1 LCGAL
6 TALDRPAQYIVAM
19 PHQNKVLLDQ
29 AAPLKNAGQW
39 QEAIDLY
46 ATVFRSSVEA
56 GDLENLLEAILR
68 AGFCYRALGNS
79 ELAVEYFEL
88 GYAVADLNR
97 QQGVAGRA
105 LNGLATLYHTHGNL
119 EQAEYYYNLAR
130 DLALQ
135 GGDLLVAAHI
145 DQNLGA
151 LHNVRGDLSHA
162 LSAYQSALQSF
173 RDSGHTKALP
183 GVLNNLGM
191 LHIDLE
197 QFDAATTCLDEALDR
212 SRANGDV
219 VTEAIVQVNRT
230 ELMISQGD
238 LDSARTTCDAAF
250 EIFSRLREHS
260 GRAEA
265 LKFYGVIYREAN
277 KPYLAETHLREAI
290 EVSATHN
297 YPLEEA
303 EALRELARVLRMQN
317 RNQEALQA
325 LNRAHELFA
334 ALRAKHDAADIH
346 KRLDQLEEEF
356 LSLVRSWGESI
367 EAKDRYTRG
376 HCQRVADYAC
386 RIAKEVGLN
395 ERDLVWFRMGAFLH
409 DVGKTEV
416 PGEILNKA
424 GRLTDEERGI
434 IEMHTVTGDEI
445 LAPIPFPWDIRPMV
459 RSHHER
465 WDGHGYPDQL
475 QGTAIPLTARI
486 LRVADVFDALTTNR
500 SYREPLSP
508 EQAFQIMQSDYG
520 SFDPNI
526 FEIFRALLPVFSK
539 IVLADQQPQGASNT
553 RRLTDK
559 PS

>member
-1 LCGAL
+1 
-6 TALDRPAQYIVAM
+6 M
-19 PHQNKVLLDQ
+19 PHENKVLLDQ

-39 QEAIDLY
+39 QQAIDLY

-56 GDLENLLEAILR
+56 RDVENLLEAILR

-88 GYAVADLNR
+88 GYAIADLNQ
-97 QQGVAGRA
+97 QQGIAGRA
-105 LNGLATLYHTHGNL
+105 LNGLATLYHTHGSL
-119 EQAEYYYNLAR
+119 EQAERYYNLAR
-130 DLALQ
+130 EVALQ
-135 GGDLLVAAHI
+135 GGDPLVAAHI

-151 LHNVRGDLSHA
+151 LHNVRGDLAHA
-162 LSAYQSALQSF
+162 LSAYESALQSF
-173 RDSGHTKALP
+173 RDAGHTKALP

-197 QFDAATTCLDEALDR
+197 QFDAATACLEEALER

-230 ELMISQGD
+230 ELLIGRGD
-238 LDSARTTCDAAF
+238 LDSARITCDAAF
-250 EIFSRLREHS
+250 EIFSRLGEHS

-290 EVSATHN
+290 EVSAAHN

-334 ALRAKHDAADIH
+334 ALRAKHDAADID
-346 KRLDQLEEEF
+346 KRLDQLEDQF

-376 HCQRVADYAC
+376 HCQRVAEYAC
-386 RIAKEVGLN
+386 RIAEEVGLSA
-395 ERDLVWFRMGAFLH
+395 RDLVWFRMGAFLH
-409 DVGKTEV
+409 DVGKTGV
-416 PGEILNKA
+416 PGEILNKP

-445 LAPIPFPWDIRPMV
+445 LAPIPFPWEIRPMV

-465 WDGHGYPDQL
+465 WDGRGYPDQL
-475 QGTAIPLTARI
+475 KGETIPITARI

-500 SYREPLSP
+500 SYRQPLTP
-508 EQAFQIMQSDYG
+508 EQAFQIMQDDYG
-520 SFDPNI
+520 SFDPHI
-526 FEIFRALLPVFSK
+526 FEIFSSLLSDFSK
-539 IVLADQQPQGASNT
+539 MVPTNERRQDSLNT
-553 RRLTDK
+553 LHQSDEL
-559 PS
+559 S